1 MEIAGS
7 VALVTGSNRGIG
19 HRFVT
24 QLLERGASK
33 VYATARRPE
42 LVNISG
48 VEVLALDI
56 TDEASIAAAAA
67 IATDVTLLVNSA
79 GIFTEGS
86 LLKDDLTNARREM
99 DTHFWG
105 NLSMMRAFAPIIER
119 NAGGA
124 IVNVLSALSWF
135 AYPGAGGY
143 GRRRPRNGTS
153 PTRCGLSSKARGSRF
168 RVFTLAQQTPT
179 SWPALTGRSWTPL
192 WL

>member
-42 LVNISG
+42 TVNISG

-67 IATDVTLLVNSA
+67 IATDV
-79 GIFTEGS
+79 S
-86 LLKDDLTNARREM
+86 LWSIMQA
-99 DTHFWG
+99 
-105 NLSMMRAFAPIIER
+105 S
-119 NAGGA
+119 
-124 IVNVLSALSWF
+124 
-135 AYPGAGGY
+135 
-143 GRRRPRNGTS
+143 S
-153 PTRCGLSSKARGSRF
+153 PKGHYSKMI
-168 RVFTLAQQTPT
+168 
-179 SWPALTGRSWTPL
+179 
-192 WL
+192 

>member
-67 IATDVTLLVNSA
+67 IATDVTLLVNNA

-86 LLKDDLTNARREM
+86 LLKDDLMNARREM

-105 NLSMMRAFAPIIER
+105 NPSMMRAFAPIIER

-143 GRRRPRNGTS
+143 ICGGEGRGMEPHQ
-153 PTRCGLSSKARGSRF
+153 RG
-168 RVFTLAQQTPT
+168 A
-179 SWPALTGRSWTPL
+179 A
-192 WL
+192 